1 MWVHEQFDVE
11 VLEDL
16 SYFKEKIFESLFIK
30 VKASNNSFKIVG
42 NIYRAPSA
50 NINEFNNILKTILE
64 TISKDIFLSKAEEV
78 VLMGDYN
85 INLIQYEN
93 HPQTLRYLDTLL
105 TNNFMPHITLP
116 SRITN
121 TSSTLIDHIHSNS
134 KQGSFISGI
143 IYSCIS
149 DHMPIFNI
157 GHTSK
162 VGKPSKKEKIQIR
175 KFGPRNKTL
184 FKDKLGEK
192 DWSNVINDNNPR
204 TAFKTFSDTINCDFE
219 ECFPL
224 LNVTP
229 RKDLNPIN
237 KFMTKALLVSRK
249 NRNKLAAKKLKNPSQ
264 ENISKYKIYN
274 SKYRSLIRKAK
285 INYYKEKFADNV
297 KNIKQTWSFIKE
309 ILGTK
314 NSSFNIPET
323 FTVEGKVFS
332 GATEIAEGF
341 NEFFSTVGPNLS
353 SLIPDSGDDFEN
365 YLNDPVDE
373 TFIFAKVTKEKIY
386 ETLSRLKGKNS
397 SGCDK
402 LSTNLLKDILPFIV
416 DALVHLFNLSLT
428 TGYIPDNYK
437 CARVIPIYKL
447 NTYSKEDTTQFTNY
461 RPISLLSC
469 FSKLLE
475 KLVSSQMFLYLKKYN
490 ILYKHQYGFRPKHNT
505 SHSLIHFLDKIY
517 SALNSP
523 QPEYSSAV
531 FLDLKKAFDCV
542 DINILLKKL
551 NHYGFRGIS
560 QSWFFNYL
568 NGRTQFVSVNGKNSS
583 LKTILCGVPQ
593 GSVLGPI
600 LFLLY
605 INDLP
610 NATNFF
616 SSLFADDT
624 FFLKSSPN
632 LDTLM
637 NETNDELEKAS
648 RWFIAN
654 KLTLNVSKTKFM
666 VFRDKK
672 MHFDENAFK
681 LKIGTEQLKR
691 VGDNCKDKFFKFVGI
706 KLDEHLTWDHQI
718 SHVYRKLI
726 SGNFVLNRC
735 KNFLPINIRR
745 LIYNSLIQSHLEYG
759 VLAWGSSKNKLI
771 TSINKIQKR
780 CIRNLVSSNWLSH
793 TDPLF
798 GKLNI
803 LKFKDI
809 LDVNSKIFMHKY
821 FNSQLP
827 GSFNNMFTPFAEPN
841 RTKNFIL
848 EKPRNKRLETF
859 PKAFLPKCWNA
870 LSLDHK
876 NTISHSSFKK
886 YIREDLI
893 NEYNEFTCTNN
904 NCSSCSI

>member
-1 MWVHEQFDVE
+1 
-11 VLEDL
+11 
-16 SYFKEKIFESLFIK
+16 
-30 VKASNNSFKIVG
+30 
-42 NIYRAPSA
+42 
-50 NINEFNNILKTILE
+50 
-64 TISKDIFLSKAEEV
+64 
-78 VLMGDYN
+78 
-85 INLIQYEN
+85 
-93 HPQTLRYLDTLL
+93 
-105 TNNFMPHITLP
+105 
-116 SRITN
+116 
-121 TSSTLIDHIHSNS
+121 
-134 KQGSFISGI
+134 
-143 IYSCIS
+143 
-149 DHMPIFNI
+149 
-157 GHTSK
+157 
-162 VGKPSKKEKIQIR
+162 
-175 KFGPRNKTL
+175 
-184 FKDKLGEK
+184 
-192 DWSNVINDNNPR
+192 
-204 TAFKTFSDTINCDFE
+204 
-219 ECFPL
+219 
-224 LNVTP
+224 
-229 RKDLNPIN
+229 
-237 KFMTKALLVSRK
+237 MTKALLVSRK
-249 NRNKLAAKKLKNPSQ
+249 NKNKLAAKKLKNPSQ

-285 INYYKEKFADNV
+285 INYYKEKFAENV
-297 KNIKQTWSFIKE
+297 KNIKQTWSLIKE

-323 FTVEGKVFS
+323 FTVEGKVFT
-332 GATEIAEGF
+332 GAAEIAEGF

-353 SLIPDSGDDFEN
+353 SLIPDSGDDFEK
-365 YLNDPVDE
+365 YLNNPVDE

-386 ETLSRLKGKNS
+386 ETLGRLKGKNS

-402 LSTNLLKDILPFIV
+402 ISTNLLKDILPLIV

-475 KLVSSQMFLYLKKYN
+475 KLVSSQMFLYLNKYN

-560 QSWFFNYL
+560 QSWFYNYL
-568 NGRTQFVSVNGKNSS
+568 NGRTQFVFVNGKNSS
-583 LKTILCGVPQ
+583 LKNILCGVPQ

-637 NETNDELEKAS
+637 KETNDELEKAS

-672 MHFDENAFK
+672 NAF
-681 LKIGTEQLKR
+681 
-691 VGDNCKDKFFKFVGI
+691 
-706 KLDEHLTWDHQI
+706 
-718 SHVYRKLI
+718 
-726 SGNFVLNRC
+726 
-735 KNFLPINIRR
+735 
-745 LIYNSLIQSHLEYG
+745 
-759 VLAWGSSKNKLI
+759 
-771 TSINKIQKR
+771 
-780 CIRNLVSSNWLSH
+780 
-793 TDPLF
+793 
-798 GKLNI
+798 
-803 LKFKDI
+803 
-809 LDVNSKIFMHKY
+809 
-821 FNSQLP
+821 
-827 GSFNNMFTPFAEPN
+827 
-841 RTKNFIL
+841 
-848 EKPRNKRLETF
+848 
-859 PKAFLPKCWNA
+859 
-870 LSLDHK
+870 
-876 NTISHSSFKK
+876 
-886 YIREDLI
+886 
-893 NEYNEFTCTNN
+893 
-904 NCSSCSI
+904 